1 MRRWL
6 AGFIVG
12 IIVLA
17 GALVAWFRWE
27 LATPYYGAESAE
39 TFVDIPHGAGTVA
52 IADALVGARML
63 RHRLPFVLYVR
74 WRGVARRLQAGEYRF
89 EAPVRPADIV
99 ERMIRGDIYYRTVT
113 IPEGLTARE
122 TVSLIARNGL
132 GNEKELNQL
141 LLKTEWIADLDPAA
155 ASLEGYLF
163 PDTYRFSRRATS
175 EEILKTLVQEFR
187 ARTSKLLAPA
197 LLPRG
202 WSLPRIVTLASL
214 IEKEAKSAGDRRL
227 VASVLINRLR
237 LKMPLG
243 CDPTII
249 YVLKQAGTFD
259 GNLRKSDLGI
269 DSPYNT
275 YLHQGLPP
283 GPIANPGLDS
293 LDAALSP
300 AASDFLYYVSRNDGT
315 HVFSKDFRS
324 HANAVERYQKRGS
337 RSKVRMP

>member
-1 MRRWL
+1 LRRRL

-12 IIVLA
+12 LVVLA
-17 GALVAWFRWE
+17 GAFGAWLRWE
-27 LATPYYGAESAE
+27 LAAPYYGAGSAE
-39 TFVDIPHGAGTVA
+39 TFVDIPYGAGTAA
-52 IADALVGARML
+52 IADALVAARML
-63 RHRLPFVLYVR
+63 HRRLPFMLYVR
-74 WRGVARRLQAGEYRF
+74 WTGVARRLQAGEYRF
-89 EAPVRPADIV
+89 TTPTRPADIV
-99 ERMIRGDIYYRTVT
+99 KRMIRGDIYYRTIT

-132 GNEKELNQL
+132 GDEKDLDQL
-141 LLKTEWIADLDPAA
+141 LLKTEWIADLDPRA

-187 ARTSKLLAPA
+187 TRISKLLAAAP
-197 LLPRG
+197 LPRE
-202 WSLPRIVTLASL
+202 WSLPQIVTLASL
-214 IEKEAKSAGDRRL
+214 IEKEVKTAGERRL
-227 VASVLINRLR
+227 VASVLVNRLR
-237 LKMPLG
+237 RKMPLG

-269 DSPYNT
+269 DTPYNT
-275 YLHQGLPP
+275 YLRQGLPP

-293 LDAALSP
+293 LEAAVSP

-324 HANAVERYQKRGS
+324 HSNAVERYQKRGS